1 MKGLR
6 RRDIAVMV
14 IVFSAA
20 VWLAGMMRSFL
31 LSEIAERLLPHI
43 ITQAAESSDGNDAQ
57 LSLKAGDT
65 VLRIYT
71 SPDSKL
77 HISRQDYQDRQEK

>member
-31 LSEIAERLLPHI
+31 LSEIAERLLPHVI
-43 ITQAAESSDGNDAQ
+43 SQAAESSDGNDVQ

-71 SPDSKL
+71 SPDNKL
-77 HISRQDYQDRQEK
+77 HISRQDYQDHQEK